1 MIGRSKP
8 LGDKESADEHLTDAN
23 TVYLVGSDRISKE
36 LHKLS
41 EQTNSDYQK
50 LNLDYYYNDPAN
62 PERIYFRSDHW
73 NYAKHGIPVIFYFDG
88 THVDYHKPT
97 DTVNKI
103 DFTKLTNVT
112 RLVFETGWRIAN
124 LDHRLAKAAN

>member
-1 MIGRSKP
+1 G
-8 LGDKESADEHLTDAN
+8 AQLTNAH
-23 TVYLVGSDRISKE
+23 TVYLAGADRISKE

-50 LNLDYYYNDPAN
+50 LNLDYYYNDPGN

-97 DTVNKI
+97 DTIDKI
-103 DFTKLTNVT
+103 DFTKMTKVA
-112 RLVFETGWRIAN
+112 RLVFETVWRIDN
-124 LDHRLAKAAN
+124 MHHRLANSH